1 LVLPLVTSSY
11 EAISVVRDRQKPAR
25 SGQSDPPFF
34 DIALLYW
41 SKAPSHI
48 AHQPKKARI
57 IVAFTAMAHVRLP
70 TTIISC

>member
-1 LVLPLVTSSY
+1 MFSSINIRAFWASRLFQHNRP
-11 EAISVVRDRQKPAR
+11 EADNQIIHV
-25 SGQSDPPFF
+25 F

-41 SKAPSHI
+41 SKAPSHM

-57 IVAFTAMAHVRLP
+57 ITAITAMAHVWLP